1 MENFQDPFRDLERET
16 MAAVDKRT
24 AMEKLVGTSLLKQV
38 GTKKKTAEILKGKEL
53 ILLYFS
59 ASW

>member
-1 MENFQDPFRDLERET
+1 